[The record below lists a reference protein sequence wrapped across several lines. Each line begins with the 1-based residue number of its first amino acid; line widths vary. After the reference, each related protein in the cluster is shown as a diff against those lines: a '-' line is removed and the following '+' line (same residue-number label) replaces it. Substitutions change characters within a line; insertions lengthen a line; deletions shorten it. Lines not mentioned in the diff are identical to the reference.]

1 MVSPTG
7 ISGHMLLKLF
17 AWLSVSSKKSVKVLI
32 GLSLE
37 FASTNKIRFKKSL
50 AKVYWLLQSSIYSG
64 CESCGCSCASES
76 SNKKES

>member
-1 MVSPTG
+1 MVGPTG

-37 FASTNKIRFKKSL
+37 FASTN
-50 AKVYWLLQSSIYSG
+50 Y
-64 CESCGCSCASES
+64 ESYL
-76 SNKKES
+76 